1 MKAKWVHEIEG
12 LVRSPEFGEWY
23 QEFIEL
29 TNGFKKVKLAREDL
43 LAQASMMHARADFG
57 QQCADEKL
65 FAAGECEDSGAAA
78 HAEFAEIENNSFEAL
93 SAYEVQRQ
101 KASDTWMELDRHD
114 ASIEDMRQEAS
125 ELIAGIEAGKK
136 QGDGDSGSAAL
147 GDRLER
153 IEAAIE
159 ARSQDVEEVRTRYDR
174 DTQRK
179 LDLWDEVEAS
189 WSRAFQANLGRSE
202 YAYQSRRLRGEA
214 EAQFVRAA
222 QERKRVDELE
232 VEAHQ
237 LDGKLVEYKD
247 EIGMHIKEGRS
258 RFECTIVE
266 EFLYWPKQSE
276 VRMVLCV
283 PLVDDRDYLNI
294 QVQALSIYQLD
305 RAKGLDFIEP
315 VAESTETAGEDPR
328 LTAFFA
334 RAHGS

>member
-1 MKAKWVHEIEG
+1 MKAKWVHEIES
-12 LVRSPEFGEWY
+12 LVRSVEFSEWY

-29 TNGFKKVKLAREDL
+29 SNGLKKVKLAREDL
-43 LAQASMMHARADFG
+43 LAQASMMNARADFG

-65 FAAGECEDSGAAA
+65 FGAGECEDSGAAA
-78 HAEFAEIENNSFEAL
+78 HAEFAEIENSSFEAL

-101 KASDTWMELDRHD
+101 KASDTWMELDRYE

-125 ELIAGIEAGKK
+125 ELIAKIDAAKNKDEGESP
-136 QGDGDSGSAAL
+136 DELSAA
-147 GDRLER
+147 LER

-159 ARSQDVEEVRTRYDR
+159 ARSQDVEDVRQRYER

-179 LDLWDEVEAS
+179 LDLWGEVEAS
-189 WSRAFQANLGRSE
+189 WSKAFKANLGRSE

-222 QERKRVDELE
+222 QERNRVEELE
-232 VEAHQ
+232 VEARS
-237 LDGKLVEYKD
+237 LDGKITEYKE
-247 EIGMHIKEGRS
+247 EIAMHMKEGRT
-258 RFECTIVE
+258 RFECTVVE
-266 EFLYWPKQSE
+266 EFLYWPKQGE
-276 VRMVLCV
+276 VRIVLCV

-315 VAESTETAGEDPR
+315 VAESSETTGEDPR
-328 LTAFFA
+328 LQAFFA
-334 RAHGS
+334 ALGVG